1 MTQETINLINSL
13 PEDLRSVFITQDAN
27 GNYSIDGSKFQEALD
42 KAHPREDDII
52 IEIFFRTICE
62 NQWQNIPW
70 EKVEPLM
77 PTLKHICKEVG
88 FKDVNNPFLKFL
100 EIYLPTGPLSNEN
113 LIDINNLYAN
123 DVLSYSDI
131 HGDKDNGN
139 RFSIIYRPELYQSND
154 VQYMIKAD
162 KFLNSASNLNKMNW
176 ESIYD
181 GNVTNNISK
190 LALDIVN
197 GKNKLNSNAEVQDA
211 RATIMYKD
219 KNSPELNSDT
229 IVKEVLTLGSKG
241 KQNPNRQ
248 VETPNN
254 PNTQNISSNIINQL
268 KNSNLTV
275 DEIKA
280 LLSNI
285 QNSFGL

>member
-1 MTQETINLINSL
+1 
-13 PEDLRSVFITQDAN
+13 
-27 GNYSIDGSKFQEALD
+27 
-42 KAHPREDDII
+42 
-52 IEIFFRTICE
+52 
-62 NQWQNIPW
+62 
-70 EKVEPLM
+70 
-77 PTLKHICKEVG
+77 
-88 FKDVNNPFLKFL
+88 
-100 EIYLPTGPLSNEN
+100 
-113 LIDINNLYAN
+113 
-123 DVLSYSDI
+123 
-131 HGDKDNGN
+131 
-139 RFSIIYRPELYQSND
+139 
-154 VQYMIKAD
+154 MIKAD

-241 KQNPNRQ
+241 KQNQNRQ

-254 PNTQNISSNIINQL
+254 SNTQNISSNIINQL